1 MIDRDELLKHMGER
15 LRNRRVEMKMT
26 QNQAAELL
34 EMSLN
39 YYGSV
44 ERGRNGL
51 ALEKL
56 LLAKDRMQ
64 LDTTYL
70 LTGEQAKKF
79 TVEDIVEKC
88 PREKQYLMERLITYA
103 IKLSEELN

>member
-1 MIDRDELLKHMGER
+1 MVDRDTLLKQMGER
-15 LRNRRVEMKMT
+15 LRKRRVEMTLT

-44 ERGRNGL
+44 ERGKNGL

-56 LLAKDRMQ
+56 LLAREKMN

-70 LTGEQAKKF
+70 LTGEEAKKI
-79 TVEDIVEKC
+79 TIEDIVEKC
-88 PREKQYLMERLITYA
+88 PKDKQYLMERLICYA
-103 IKLSEELN
+103 VKLSEE